1 MRSFALTLACLVCAS
16 HGRRVQAASKPNSL
30 ESLAAALQSEKP
42 AAGWQASAAGVSHN
56 AGSAPSR
63 APKSP
68 VALSRDAV
76 LSDGVYEETNME
88 FWDPLNLAGQVG
100 DEALTWFRAS
110 EIKHGRVAMLASLG
124 YALGA
129 YGVTF
134 PGNIAGGVSFK
145 SINSDGV
152 FSAWSKVPEEG
163 KLQIY
168 IAILLIE
175 IYSEAQKPHYMRG
188 GPLGQIPFFYGNGVF
203 GAKDPDGLD
212 RLKKAEMKHG
222 RLAMFGIMSFLIN
235 HNLPGAVPFLPS
247 SF

>member
-1 MRSFALTLACLVCAS
+1 MRSFALVLAYLVSAGY
-16 HGRRVQAASKPNSL
+16 GRRVQAASKPNSL

-42 AAGWQASAAGVSHN
+42 AAGWQAKAAGFGHST
-56 AGSAPSR
+56 ATAPSR
-63 APKSP
+63 SLKSP
-68 VALSRDAV
+68 VASLRDAV
-76 LSDGVYEETNME
+76 FSDGVYEETNME

-100 DEALTWFRAS
+100 DEALMWFRAS

-124 YALGA
+124 YALG
-129 YGVTF
+129 GFDVTF

-152 FSAWSKVPEEG
+152 FSAWSKVPDEG

-168 IAILLIE
+168 ITILLIE

-188 GPLGQIPFFYGNGVF
+188 GPVGQVPFFYGNGVF
-203 GAKDPDGLD
+203 GAKDPDDLD
-212 RLKKAEMKHG
+212 RLRKAEMKHG
-222 RLAMFGIMSFLIN
+222 RLAMFGIISFLIN

-247 SF
+247 TF